1 MRWFL
6 RVLVAL
12 VVFYGAI
19 MYAVQH
25 MGGGIWSIIFPVIA
39 EGCLLVIF
47 MSEIRGMKLHPMAY
61 IGGFLGTI
69 LGLVIGSLLGY
80 VFLDNL
86 EGGIFLF
93 ILINSVFGYIGYTIG
108 LEWGKELVHLPV
120 FRNSGRG
127 DSVRRKILDTSV
139 IIDGRI
145 PDICDAG
152 FIDGTLVAPQFILN
166 ELQHIADSS
175 DPLKRA
181 RGRRGLDIL
190 NRVQKNQGI
199 NIEIVDHEFPKIK
212 GVDAKLVA
220 LAKKMNGKIITNDF
234 NLNKVAELQGIKIL
248 NVNELANALKPVVL
262 PGELMVVKV
271 IKEGKEPGQGV
282 AYLDDGTMVIV
293 DHASRHLGETLEVA
307 VTSVLQ
313 TTAGRMIFTELK
325 AVVPDKK
332 YHSIDSL

>member
-6 RVLVAL
+6 RILVAL

-47 MSEIRGMKLHPMAY
+47 MSEIKGMKLHPMAY

-190 NRVQKNQGI
+190 NRLQKSPQVK
-199 NIEIVDHEFPKIK
+199 IEITDKDFPKIK
-212 GVDAKLVA
+212 EVDSKLIA
-220 LAKKMNGKIITNDF
+220 LAKDLEADVLTNDF
-234 NLNKVAELQGIKIL
+234 NLNKIAQIQGVNVL
-248 NVNELANALKPVVL
+248 NINQLANAVKPIVL
-262 PGELMVVKV
+262 PGESLSVTITKQ
-271 IKEGKEPGQGV
+271 GKERGQGV
-282 AYLDDGTMVIV
+282 AYLEDGTMVV
-293 DHASRHLGETLEVA
+293 VEQGEGMLNRGTDVV
-307 VTSVLQ
+307 VTSILQ
-313 TTAGRMIFTELK
+313 TPAGRMIFATPK
-325 AVVPDKK
+325 GNG
-332 YHSIDSL
+332 S

>member
-190 NRVQKNQGI
+190 NRLQKSPQVK
-199 NIEIVDHEFPKIK
+199 IEITDKDFPKIK
-212 GVDAKLVA
+212 EVDSKLIA
-220 LAKKMNGKIITNDF
+220 LAKDLEADVLTNDF
-234 NLNKVAELQGIKIL
+234 NLNKIAQIQGVNVL
-248 NVNELANALKPVVL
+248 NINQLANAVKPIVL
-262 PGELMVVKV
+262 PGESLSVTITKQ
-271 IKEGKEPGQGV
+271 GKERGQGV
-282 AYLDDGTMVIV
+282 AYLEDGTMVV
-293 DHASRHLGETLEVA
+293 VEQGEGMLNRGTEVV
-307 VTSVLQ
+307 VTSILQ
-313 TTAGRMIFTELK
+313 TPAGRMIFATPK
-325 AVVPDKK
+325 GNG
-332 YHSIDSL
+332 S

>member
-6 RVLVAL
+6 RILVAL

-47 MSEIRGMKLHPMAY
+47 VSEIKGMKLHPMAY

-190 NRVQKNQGI
+190 NRLQKSPQVQ
-199 NIEIVDHEFPKIK
+199 IEITDKDFPKIK
-212 GVDAKLVA
+212 EVDSKLIA
-220 LAKKMNGKIITNDF
+220 LAKDLEADVLTNDF
-234 NLNKVAELQGIKIL
+234 NLNKIAQIQGVNVL
-248 NVNELANALKPVVL
+248 NINQLANAVKPIVL
-262 PGELMVVKV
+262 PGESLSVTITKQ
-271 IKEGKEPGQGV
+271 GKERGQGV
-282 AYLDDGTMVIV
+282 AYLEDGTMVV
-293 DHASRHLGETLEVA
+293 VEQGEGLLNRGIEVV
-307 VTSVLQ
+307 VTSILQ
-313 TTAGRMIFTELK
+313 TPAGRMIFATPK
-325 AVVPDKK
+325 GNG
-332 YHSIDSL
+332 S